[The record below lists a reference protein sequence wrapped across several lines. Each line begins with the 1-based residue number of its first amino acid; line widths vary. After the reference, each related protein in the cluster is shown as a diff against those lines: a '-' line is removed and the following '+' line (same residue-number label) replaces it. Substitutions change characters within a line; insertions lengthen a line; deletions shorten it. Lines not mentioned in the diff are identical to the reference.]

1 MSYVLQFFIAAIATV
16 TFAILFAAPKKEL
29 VFCGVSGGLA
39 WLVYFILYRQSGN
52 VVLGSLVATFVL
64 TILSRILAV
73 ARCNPATIYLVSGIF
88 PLVPGAGIYYTAYY
102 LISGMPAK
110 CSAKGL
116 ETLRFRHTNNASCSI
131 SPTKNAYSA
140 SGRCPPNMKVNAAQP
155 IPHASNC
162 TAFA

>member
-1 MSYVLQFFIAAIATV
+1 MPLVPGIALTTSIRDFYNGDYLSGTIHLIDALLTALCIAVALHCRFCCCDMEETYRYELCASVFIAAVATV

-88 PLVPGAGIYYTAYY
+88 HW
-102 LISGMPAK
+102 
-110 CSAKGL
+110 
-116 ETLRFRHTNNASCSI
+116 FREPVSI
-131 SPTKNAYSA
+131 I
-140 SGRCPPNMKVNAAQP
+140 RH
-155 IPHASNC
+155 II
-162 TAFA
+162 

>member
-1 MSYVLQFFIAAIATV
+1 MSYVLQFFIAAVATV

-73 ARCNPATIYLVSGIF
+73 ARCNPATIYLVSG
-88 PLVPGAGIYYTAYY
+88 
-102 LISGMPAK
+102 MPAK

-116 ETLRFRHTNNASCSI
+116 ETFEIALAIVFGIIFGFSI
-131 SPTKNAYSA
+131 PETLFHK
-140 SGRCPPNMKVNAAQP
+140 RKQ
-155 IPHASNC
+155 
-162 TAFA
+162 

>member
-1 MSYVLQFFIAAIATV
+1 MCFSFLLQRLPRLLLPFC
-16 TFAILFAAPKKEL
+16 LRHPKRTD
-29 VFCGVSGGLA
+29 FCGISGGLA

-116 ETLRFRHTNNASCSI
+116 ETFEIALAIVFGIILASRFRKHCFIKGNS
-131 SPTKNAYSA
+131 K
-140 SGRCPPNMKVNAAQP
+140 
-155 IPHASNC
+155 
-162 TAFA
+162 

>member
-1 MSYVLQFFIAAIATV
+1 M
-16 TFAILFAAPKKEL
+16 
-29 VFCGVSGGLA
+29 
-39 WLVYFILYRQSGN
+39 YRQSGN

-102 LISGMPAK
+102 LISGMSAK

-116 ETLRFRHTNNASCSI
+116 ETFEIALAIVFGIIFGFSI
-131 SPTKNAYSA
+131 PETLFHKGNSK
-140 SGRCPPNMKVNAAQP
+140 
-155 IPHASNC
+155 
-162 TAFA
+162 

>member
-39 WLVYFILYRQSGN
+39 WLVYFILYRQSQN

-73 ARCNPATIYLVSGIF
+73 ARCNPAGSRYLLYGI
-88 PLVPGAGIYYTAYY
+88 LSDIRNAGKMLGKRA
-102 LISGMPAK
+102 GN
-110 CSAKGL
+110 
-116 ETLRFRHTNNASCSI
+116 F
-131 SPTKNAYSA
+131 
-140 SGRCPPNMKVNAAQP
+140 
-155 IPHASNC
+155 
-162 TAFA
+162 

>member
-1 MSYVLQFFIAAIATV
+1 MEEIYRYELCASVFYCSDCHGY
-16 TFAILFAAPKKEL
+16 ILPFCLRHRKKEL

-116 ETLRFRHTNNASCSI
+116 ETFEIALAIVFGIIFGFSI
-131 SPTKNAYSA
+131 PETLFHK
-140 SGRCPPNMKVNAAQP
+140 RKQ
-155 IPHASNC
+155 
-162 TAFA
+162 

>member
-1 MSYVLQFFIAAIATV
+1 MCFSFLLQRLPRLH
-16 TFAILFAAPKKEL
+16 FAYFVCGTEKEL

-39 WLVYFILYRQSGN
+39 WLVYFILYRQSQN

-116 ETLRFRHTNNASCSI
+116 ETFEIALAIVFGIIFGFSI
-131 SPTKNAYSA
+131 PETLFHK
-140 SGRCPPNMKVNAAQP
+140 RKQ
-155 IPHASNC
+155 
-162 TAFA
+162 

>member
-64 TILSRILAV
+64 TILSSKMQSCHDL
-73 ARCNPATIYLVSGIF
+73 SGIWDF
-88 PLVPGAGIYYTAYY
+88 PTGSGSRYLLYGILSDIRNAGKMLGKRA
-102 LISGMPAK
+102 GN
-110 CSAKGL
+110 
-116 ETLRFRHTNNASCSI
+116 F
-131 SPTKNAYSA
+131 
-140 SGRCPPNMKVNAAQP
+140 
-155 IPHASNC
+155 
-162 TAFA
+162 

>member
-29 VFCGVSGGLA
+29 VFCGVSGGFA

-116 ETLRFRHTNNASCSI
+116 ETFEIALAIVFGIIFGFSI
-131 SPTKNAYSA
+131 PETLFHK
-140 SGRCPPNMKVNAAQP
+140 RKQ
-155 IPHASNC
+155 
-162 TAFA
+162 

>member
-1 MSYVLQFFIAAIATV
+1 MSYVLQFFIAAVATV

-110 CSAKGL
+110 GL
-116 ETLRFRHTNNASCSI
+116 ETFEIALAIVFGIIFGFSI
-131 SPTKNAYSA
+131 PETLFHK
-140 SGRCPPNMKVNAAQP
+140 RKQ
-155 IPHASNC
+155 
-162 TAFA
+162 

>member
-1 MSYVLQFFIAAIATV
+1 MKVWS
-16 TFAILFAAPKKEL
+16 
-29 VFCGVSGGLA
+29 
-39 WLVYFILYRQSGN
+39 
-52 VVLGSLVATFVL
+52 TFVL

-116 ETLRFRHTNNASCSI
+116 ETFEIALAIVFGIIFGFSI
-131 SPTKNAYSA
+131 PETLFHK
-140 SGRCPPNMKVNAAQP
+140 RKQ
-155 IPHASNC
+155 
-162 TAFA
+162 

>member
-1 MSYVLQFFIAAIATV
+1 MSYVLQFFIAAVATV

-116 ETLRFRHTNNASCSI
+116 ETFEIALAIVFGIIFGFSI
-131 SPTKNAYSA
+131 PEALFHK
-140 SGRCPPNMKVNAAQP
+140 RKQ
-155 IPHASNC
+155 
-162 TAFA
+162 

>member
-88 PLVPGAGIYYTAYY
+88 HW
-102 LISGMPAK
+102 
-110 CSAKGL
+110 
-116 ETLRFRHTNNASCSI
+116 FREPVSI
-131 SPTKNAYSA
+131 I
-140 SGRCPPNMKVNAAQP
+140 RH
-155 IPHASNC
+155 II
-162 TAFA
+162 

>member
-1 MSYVLQFFIAAIATV
+1 MSYVLQFFIAAVATV

-102 LISGMPAK
+102 LISGAGKMLG
-110 CSAKGL
+110 KGL
-116 ETLRFRHTNNASCSI
+116 KLLRLPGHCIWDYFWLLD
-131 SPTKNAYSA
+131 
-140 SGRCPPNMKVNAAQP
+140 SGNTV
-155 IPHASNC
+155 S
-162 TAFA
+162 